1 MNHAVNTAVAATRPE
16 TLGGHHLPAEVDVV
30 IIGGGI
36 IGISTAYELA
46 RSGKRVAVFEKGTLG
61 CEQSSRN
68 WGWIRSV
75 GRDPKELPL
84 AELANS
90 LWREIQAQIDVGY
103 RVTGL
108 AYLAE
113 SEAEMQRHR
122 QWMATAGAT
131 GQKVQLLDREQLGK
145 LIPPSNRPWV
155 GALYNPEDG
164 VAEPTLATVALAKLA
179 IKAGA
184 TVLENCAVRGLDIA
198 DGIVRGVVTEHGP
211 VRCQSV
217 VLAGG
222 AWSRLLCGNHG
233 INFPQLKV
241 HASVLKTAPL
251 STELDITVN
260 GKDFTCRK
268 RSDGG
273 YTVSQLGASIAD
285 LTPDSI
291 RLCRQFFPAW
301 LAERKYLKLRVGRR
315 FFDELKVP
323 RHFGLHAPT
332 PFEDSRVLDPQPALK
347 MVDGA
352 LNKLKQAFP
361 VFENAKMVDAWAGF
375 IDVTPDAV
383 PVISAIREI
392 PGFFL
397 ASGFSGH
404 GFGIGPAAG
413 RLMAQ
418 LVLGHRPCVDPTPF
432 RFDRFQR

>member
-1 MNHAVNTAVAATRPE
+1 MNHPVSTPDAASGPGRFKNTE
-16 TLGGHHLPAEVDVV
+16 LPQDVDVV
-30 IIGGGI
+30 VIGGGI

-46 RSGKRVAVFEKGTLG
+46 RNGKRVAVFEKGTLG

-68 WGWIRSV
+68 WGWIRTV

-84 AELANS
+84 AELANGM
-90 LWREIQAQIDVGY
+90 WRDIQAQIDVGY

-108 AYLAE
+108 AYLAQ
-113 SEAEMQRHR
+113 SDADMRSHR
-122 QWMATAGAT
+122 RWIAAAGAT
-131 GQKVQLLDREQLGK
+131 ADKVQLLDREQLGQ

-164 VAEPTLATVALAKLA
+164 VAEPTLATCALATLA
-179 IKAGA
+179 TQAGA
-184 TVLENCAVRGLDIA
+184 ILMEHCAVRGLDIV
-198 DGIVRGVVTEHGP
+198 DGRIAGVVTEQGR

-233 INFPQLKV
+233 VEFPQLKV

-251 STELDITVN
+251 DTELDMTVN
-260 GKDFTCRK
+260 GQDFTCRK

-291 RLCRQFFPAW
+291 RLCLKFLPAW
-301 LAERKYLKLRVGRR
+301 LSERKYLKLRLGRR
-315 FFDELKVP
+315 FFDELKIP
-323 RHFGLHAPT
+323 RRFDVNAPT
-332 PFEDSRVLDPQPALK
+332 PFEAARVLDPAPTLE
-347 MVDGA
+347 MVNGA
-352 LNKLKQAFP
+352 LSKLKHAFP
-361 VFENAKMVDAWAGF
+361 AFEKATLVDAWAGF
-375 IDVTPDAV
+375 IDVTPDAL
-383 PVISAIREI
+383 PVISAVDKI

-413 RLMAQ
+413 ALMAD
-418 LVLGHRPCVDPTPF
+418 LVRGVTPRVDATPF
-432 RFDRFQR
+432 RLNRF

>member
-1 MNHAVNTAVAATRPE
+1 MNHAVNTPGAE
-16 TLGGHHLPAEVDVV
+16 NGSGSFNGQNLPLEVDVAV
-30 IIGGGI
+30 IGGGI

-75 GRDPKELPL
+75 GRDPRELPL
-84 AELANS
+84 AELANG
-90 LWREIQAQIDVGY
+90 LWRDIQAQVDVGY

-122 QWMATAGAT
+122 QWIAKAGAT

-155 GALYNPEDG
+155 GALYNPQDG
-164 VAEPTLATVALAKLA
+164 VAEPTLATAALAKLA
-179 IKAGA
+179 INAGA
-184 TVLENCAVRGLDIA
+184 TVLENCAVRGLDIEGGRIA
-198 DGIVRGVVTEHGP
+198 GVLTEHGR

-233 INFPQLKV
+233 VEFPQLKV
-241 HASVLKTAPL
+241 HASVLRTAPL
-251 STELDITVN
+251 STELDMTVN
-260 GKDFTCRK
+260 GQDFTCRK

-301 LAERKYLKLRVGRR
+301 LAERKFLKLRIGRR
-315 FFDELKVP
+315 FFDELKMP
-323 RHFGLHAPT
+323 RRFDIEAPT
-332 PFEDSRVLDPQPALK
+332 PFEDSRVLDPAPTLS
-347 MVDGA
+347 MVNGA
-352 LNKLKQAFP
+352 LDKLKHAFP
-361 VFENAKMVDAWAGF
+361 VFENARMVDAWAGF

-383 PVISAIREI
+383 PVISAVSKI

-413 RLMAQ
+413 LLMAQ
-418 LVLGHRPCVDPTPF
+418 LVQGQAPCVDPTPF
-432 RFDRFQR
+432 RLERFQR

>member
-1 MNHAVNTAVAATRPE
+1 MNHVVSPADAATLPASS
-16 TLGGHHLPAEVDVV
+16 TGHHLPVDVDVV
-30 IIGGGI
+30 VIGGGI

-61 CEQSSRN
+61 GEQSSRN

-75 GRDPKELPL
+75 GRDPQELPL
-84 AELANS
+84 AELANG
-90 LWREIQAQIDVGY
+90 LWRDIQTQVDVGY

-113 SEAEMQRHR
+113 SEEDMRRHR
-122 QWMATAGAT
+122 QWVASAGDTA
-131 GQKVQLLDREQLGK
+131 QKVQLLDREQLEK
-145 LIPPSNRPWV
+145 MIPPSNRPWV
-155 GALYNPEDG
+155 GALYNPHDG
-164 VAEPTLATVALAKLA
+164 VAEPTLATAALAKLA
-179 IKAGA
+179 MSAGA
-184 TVLENCAVRGLDIA
+184 TVMEHCAVRGLHIVEGRIA
-198 DGIVRGVVTEHGP
+198 GVVTEKGP

-233 INFPQLKV
+233 VNFPQLKV

-251 STELDITVN
+251 NTELDITVN
-260 GKDFTCRK
+260 GHDFTCRK

-301 LAERKYLKLRVGRR
+301 LAERKFLKLRIGRR
-315 FFDELKVP
+315 FFDELKLARRFSVD
-323 RHFGLHAPT
+323 ATT
-332 PFEDSRVLDPQPALK
+332 PFEATRTLDPAPTLK
-347 MVDGA
+347 MVNGA
-352 LNKLKQAFP
+352 LAKLKHAFP
-361 VFENAKMVDAWAGF
+361 AFANAKMVDAWAGF
-375 IDVTPDAV
+375 IDVTPDAI
-383 PVISAIREI
+383 PVISAVDKI

-413 RLMAQ
+413 LLMSQ
-418 LVLGHRPCVDPTPF
+418 LVQGTPPCVDPTPF